1 MTIEQ
6 VKAIVEAYYNASQKQ
21 IEIFEKAFPSQ
32 KSSARS
38 DKEPFEIAIE
48 ALEKQIPKKPYKT
61 KEPIS
66 QKQNDYYCSVC
77 KRYLG
82 DDMELKHACLQPEY
96 CQHCGQALDWS
107 DTE

>member
-1 MTIEQ
+1 MTPQEAIEALKLINLKR
-6 VKAIVEAYYNASQKQ
+6 VH
-21 IEIFEKAFPSQ
+21 
-32 KSSARS
+32 
-38 DKEPFEIAIE
+38 PFYSWEEMLEVRNIAIE
-48 ALEKQIPKKPYKT
+48 SLEKQIPKKPYKT

>member
-1 MTIEQ
+1 MEITNTLWQETIE
-6 VKAIVEAYYNASQKQ
+6 KGCKQ
-21 IEIFEKAFPSQ
+21 
-32 KSSARS
+32 
-38 DKEPFEIAIE
+38 
-48 ALEKQIPKKPYKT
+48 ALEKIELTIDMTLAEAVEKQVPKKPYKT

-66 QKQNDYYCSVC
+66 RKQNDYYCSVC

-107 DTE
+107 EIEIV